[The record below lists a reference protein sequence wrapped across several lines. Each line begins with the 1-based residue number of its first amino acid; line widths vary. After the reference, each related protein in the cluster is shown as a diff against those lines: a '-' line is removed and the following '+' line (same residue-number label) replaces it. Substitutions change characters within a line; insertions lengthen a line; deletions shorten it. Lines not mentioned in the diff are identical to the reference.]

1 MSKVVLLNLPSP
13 PNMDVFRDTAGAY
26 GTAND
31 VWRREHGHSSN
42 VFFPTYIPYLATRL
56 WREGY
61 EVQVID
67 GQAERRTL
75 GQFADQVAHAGAA
88 ALVAQVC
95 LPSLVGDCEVLREL
109 KRRLPKTP
117 LVGIGPVCVPLAGE
131 VLSRSG
137 ADVLL
142 RGNYPFYHGPVLQ
155 FLRQALQGSLRQARD
170 VPGALFLDEGRP
182 GGSVVEVPRQ
192 TDPDDGSLDDLDL
205 EAYCLL
211 PMHRY
216 RLAAMGPRGQ
226 LTQYFPILGGKG
238 CPFCCM
244 YCPYPAGYGKK
255 LCLKSPDRVVEEM
268 EFLHRNFSIQGFL
281 FRDQL
286 FTANRRRVE
295 ALCDRIL
302 DRGLRV
308 HWAVEARVDEVCPQ
322 VLNKMK
328 RAGCVRIQYGVE
340 TGDPALLE
348 RVAKPGL
355 TLERIREGF
364 RDTVQE
370 GILAVA
376 FVLFGLPGEDRAAA
390 EKTIDFVLHL
400 DCDNVL
406 CSVVTPYPGTTLF
419 DMAQERQWILS
430 TDWRRY
436 TSRHVVMRTEELS
449 GGDLAGLRSLF
460 LRHFRLKQVCRAV
473 WPSPRRREGVLS
485 WRGAAYRLSMA
496 KEQVFGRQA

>member
-13 PNMDVFRDTAGAY
+13 PNMDVYRDTAGAY

-31 VWRREHGHSSN
+31 VWRRDYGHSSN

-67 GQAERRTL
+67 GQAERCTL
-75 GQFADQVAHAGAA
+75 GQFAALVERTGAA
-88 ALVAQVC
+88 AMVAQLS
-95 LPSLVGDCEVLREL
+95 LPSLVGDCEVLMEI
-109 KRRLPKTP
+109 KRRLPRTP
-117 LVGIGPVCVPLAGE
+117 LIGIGPACAALARE
-131 VLSRSG
+131 VLPRSG
-137 ADVLL
+137 ADLL
-142 RGNYPFYHGPVLQ
+142 VRGNYPFYHSPILE
-155 FLRQALQGSLRQARD
+155 FLRKTRLGPLQQARE
-170 VPGALFLDEGRP
+170 VPGALFMDEGRS
-182 GGSVVEVPRQ
+182 GVSVVEVQ
-192 TDPDDGSLDDLDL
+192 GHTDQDDGSLDDLDL

-238 CPFCCM
+238 CPFCCR
-244 YCPYPAGYGKK
+244 YCPYPVGYGKR
-255 LCLKSPDRVVEEM
+255 LVLKSPDRVVDEM
-268 EFLHRNFSIQGFL
+268 EFLHRNFGIQGFL

-295 ALCDRIL
+295 TLCDAIL
-302 DRGLRV
+302 DRGLQV
-308 HWAVEARVDEVCPQ
+308 HWAVEARVDEVSPPM
-322 VLNKMK
+322 LNKMR
-328 RAGCVRIQYGVE
+328 RAGCIRIQYGVE
-340 TGDPALLE
+340 TGDPDLLE
-348 RVAKPGL
+348 QVAKPGL
-355 TLERIREGF
+355 TLARIREGF
-364 RDTVQE
+364 HDTVQE
-370 GILAVA
+370 GIFAVA

-390 EKTIDFVLHL
+390 EKTIEFVLRL

-406 CSVVTPYPGTTLF
+406 CSVVTPYPGTALF
-419 DMAQERQWILS
+419 DEAQEGHLILS

-436 TSRHVVMRTEELS
+436 TSRHIVMRTEGLS
-449 GGDLAGLRSLF
+449 GEDLARVRSLF
-460 LRHFRLKQVCRAV
+460 MRRFRLKQVYRAV